1 MISTVSNPPLVSV
14 LGASDF
20 QPVIVVLVIAGI
32 AVIGLLAWLHD
43 VKRRRELEELALRL
57 GLEFD
62 ADGLGVD
69 HLYAGFTP
77 FDRGHSRSASNL
89 ISGVRD
95 GLRWEIFDYK
105 YVTGS
110 GKNRTT
116 HHIGVVGVVGPLV
129 FPRMKL
135 RPENFLDRIAEAVGI
150 DDIDFESDEF
160 SRAYHVTGADRKAVY
175 ELIHPGMMEYLLR
188 CPRMEWEFCGMRMKI
203 HRGRRYSPT
212 EIMDVMA
219 AISGFFERVPEFV
232 RQDRSARGGARS

>member
-1 MISTVSNPPLVSV
+1 MSDAPIRMMV
-14 LGASDF
+14 GASDF

-32 AVIGLLAWLHD
+32 VVIGVLAWLHD
-43 VKRRRELEELALRL
+43 VKRRRELEELALGL

-62 ADGLGVD
+62 ASGGGVD
-69 HLYAGFTP
+69 RLYAGFAP

-110 GKNRTT
+110 GKSRTT
-116 HHIGVVGVVGPLV
+116 HRVGVVGVVSPLV
-129 FPRMKL
+129 FPKMKL
-135 RPENFLDRIAEAVGI
+135 RPETLFDRVAEAVGI

-175 ELIHPGMMEYLLR
+175 DLIHPGMMEYLLR
-188 CPRMEWEFCGMRMKI
+188 CPRMEWEFAGVRMKI
-203 HRGRRYSPT
+203 HRGRRYSPR

-219 AISGFFERVPEFV
+219 AISGFLERVPEFV
-232 RQDRSARGGARS
+232 RQDRSARGWASP